1 MAHTLIPDSVID
13 PSLFTPTKRGGILQK
28 SLASSSSGSFLVD
41 SAKITSSQ
49 LIAPPVHE
57 GTADIKQPDWLV
69 MWKQDTQKTKPEMEA
84 YIGELVRELE
94 TTRKFVAVQ
103 NSIIEGQRAQ
113 LVLQNLQ
120 LVKQNEVLHVKEN
133 TKENDLTKLFPGGGG
148 RHLTGDDF
156 HEAQVET
163 EREKR
168 VKEAAKELR
177 KDKKVFQKKRKEEI
191 NKLWKQRSDEYRSTV
206 EKWTKLVAEL

>member
-28 SLASSSSGSFLVD
+28 RLASSSSGSFLVD
-41 SAKITSSQ
+41 GAKITSSQ

-84 YIGELVRELE
+84 YIGELIRELE
-94 TTRKFVAVQ
+94 TAQKCVAVQ
-103 NSIIEGQRAQ
+103 NSVIEGQHAQ
-113 LVLQNLQ
+113 LVLQVLQ

-133 TKENDLTKLFPGGGG
+133 TKENDHTKLFPGGGG
-148 RHLTGDDF
+148 
-156 HEAQVET
+156 A
-163 EREKR
+163 
-168 VKEAAKELR
+168 
-177 KDKKVFQKKRKEEI
+177 I
-191 NKLWKQRSDEYRSTV
+191 
-206 EKWTKLVAEL
+206 